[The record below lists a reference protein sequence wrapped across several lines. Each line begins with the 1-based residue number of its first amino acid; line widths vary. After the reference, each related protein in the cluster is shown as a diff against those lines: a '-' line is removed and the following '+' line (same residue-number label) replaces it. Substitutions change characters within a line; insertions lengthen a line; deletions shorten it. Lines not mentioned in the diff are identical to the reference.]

1 MTRPSLGRLLWVHN
15 IARPHHKGGS
25 GAATCPEK
33 VIYPKASTVSP
44 EPHGRVP
51 DPWIYS
57 PDHQGWSRTSTC
69 ASRTPGMGSGPPPP
83 VWGPGRPQWD
93 PNVQGQNILGPST
106 GPKRGSGAD
115 TCPDL
120 VWWIPDLSAKTP
132 APPLKR
138 RPIAATWHTA
148 CGLSQRVEPRMT
160 PLGYARLHIHYG

>member
-57 PDHQGWSRTSTC
+57 PDPQGWSRTSTC

-83 VWGPGRPQWD
+83 RMGSWPPTMGSQCPRTEHTRAFNRTQAGVRCRH
-93 PNVQGQNILGPST
+93 VSGPSLVDSGPVRKNSCPPAQAETHCSYVAYCVRLKPT
-106 GPKRGSGAD
+106 GG
-115 TCPDL
+115 T
-120 VWWIPDLSAKTP
+120 
-132 APPLKR
+132 
-138 RPIAATWHTA
+138 
-148 CGLSQRVEPRMT
+148 
-160 PLGYARLHIHYG
+160 